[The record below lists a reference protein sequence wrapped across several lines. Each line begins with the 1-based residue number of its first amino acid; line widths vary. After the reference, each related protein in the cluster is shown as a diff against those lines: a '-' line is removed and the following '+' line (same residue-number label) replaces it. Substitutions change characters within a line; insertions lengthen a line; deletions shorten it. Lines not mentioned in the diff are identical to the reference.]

1 MSEAAYRELCREC
14 FESLDRVDP
23 ALDPAIEGAFELFG
37 ETCFELARDV
47 LLNSDPSERPQRA
60 REIGSCK
67 RVLPARVLCC
77 AYVFVVES

>member
-60 REIGSCK
+60 RERLVRANAYFQRACC
-67 RVLPARVLCC
+67 VART
-77 AYVFVVES
+77 SS